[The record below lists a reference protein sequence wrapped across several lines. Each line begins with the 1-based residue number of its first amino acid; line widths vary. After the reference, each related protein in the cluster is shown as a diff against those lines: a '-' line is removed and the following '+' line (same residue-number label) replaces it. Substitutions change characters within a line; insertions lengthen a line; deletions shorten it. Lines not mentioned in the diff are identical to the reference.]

1 MAVTLDRA
9 VEASE
14 IVDALKPFGVT
25 QVDVAAV
32 IQVSDRAVRGWRT
45 GDIRPERY
53 DRLAQLRDLVLLL
66 SDSLTPEVSASG
78 CTPKTGSSTGSA
90 RLTCSPGSLRGCAKR
105 GGVIYRRR
113 LRVKL
118 ADAIATAPRRTLKGT
133 YWHQGPTRHPVTS
146 CADPARVLAVTT
158 ERASRESGTHRTKSK
173 VHGRSCSATSSMTGS
188 IHSRSVAA
196 SVEWRSHSRY
206 STSQTRGLDPI

>member
-66 SDSLTPEVSASG
+66 SDSLTPRGVGQWLHAKNRLLDGQRPVDLLAKDRYEDVQSA
-78 CTPKTGSSTGSA
+78 A
-90 RLTCSPGSLRGCAKR
+90 
-105 GGVIYRRR
+105 
-113 LRVKL
+113 
-118 ADAIATAPRRTLKGT
+118 
-133 YWHQGPTRHPVTS
+133 
-146 CADPARVLAVTT
+146 
-158 ERASRESGTHRTKSK
+158 ESFIDGAY
-173 VHGRSCSATSSMTGS
+173 V
-188 IHSRSVAA
+188 
-196 SVEWRSHSRY
+196 
-206 STSQTRGLDPI
+206 